1 MPRIR
6 ATAAEVTNRNTQ
18 AMFDYGMTK
27 ENLDFE
33 EIGKYI
39 NRDKRTVQKKRQHP
53 ETFTLSDIRGFVK
66 LAKFSDED
74 VLKFVLG
81 RQ

>member
-6 ATAAEVTNRNTQ
+6 ATAMEVVNRNTQ
-18 AMFDYGMTK
+18 AIFDYGMTK

-33 EIGKYI
+33 KIGNYI
-39 NRDKRTVQKKRQHP
+39 NRDKRTVQKKRQNP
-53 ETFTLSDIRGFVK
+53 ETFTLGDIRGFVK
-66 LAKFSDED
+66 LAKLSDED
-74 VLKFVLG
+74 VLRFVLG